1 MGFPKSESK
10 NRDFGGKAEK
20 WIQNSERKGDGS
32 LICFKGFRTLLNV
45 RRDYIVQALPYI
57 EDKEITD
64 ILSELGK

>member
-1 MGFPKSESK
+1 M
-10 NRDFGGKAEK
+10 KA
-20 WIQNSERKGDGS
+20 DGS

-45 RRDYIVQALPYI
+45 RRDYIAQALPYI